1 MQALEYPPIEAAAAP
16 VPAPLIVSLKSA
28 ALTHFTAIEPN
39 IRALAEK
46 YRAVAYDVA
55 TTKGM
60 DAAKKARLDLRENGR
75 YAVQRAEKAVKDE
88 VNDLK
93 RVIAT
98 KVESLIAIV
107 QPVEDHVHGQITAQ
121 EEKLAA
127 EKAERER
134 VEAERKQGH
143 EDRIAMLRGYVAKAA
158 GLSSA
163 RIANGILAVEAIVI
177 DPAAWE
183 EYAERAEIAKIATL
197 TELLRMRDTAKA
209 AEDAAAA
216 AEAQRIEQA
225 RVAAEQ
231 AAEAKRL
238 ADAAAELQRQQR
250 AEAERLEAERAEIA
264 RQRAELETLRNPPPA
279 EPEPAPAVDPVAP
292 PVAVERPVIT
302 VQLDD
307 APPVEI
313 PAPMPLPTLKLGA
326 ISTRF
331 GFTVTADF
339 LRSLGFE
346 PAGRERAA
354 VIYHEGDFAGI
365 CRALRAHIERVE
377 SEHAPA

>member
-1 MQALEYPPIEAAAAP
+1 METLEFPPIAASAPPATALAAVTLKAAALA
-16 VPAPLIVSLKSA
+16 
-28 ALTHFTAIEPN
+28 HFDAIEPTL
-39 IRALAEK
+39 RTLAEK
-46 YRAVAYDVA
+46 YRAVAYDVT

-75 YAVQRAEKAVKDE
+75 YAVQRAERAVKDE

-93 RVIAT
+93 RVIAP

-134 VEAERKQGH
+134 IEAERKAKH
-143 EDRIAMLRGYVAKAA
+143 ETGIATIRGYVAAA
-158 GLSSA
+158 HGRSSEQIESGRTRLLGVMIGDDWQEYREQA
-163 RIANGILAVEAIVI
+163 EA
-177 DPAAWE
+177 ALTE
-183 EYAERAEIAKIATL
+183 TLATL
-197 TELLRMRDTAKA
+197 QAMRDTAKA

-279 EPEPAPAVDPVAP
+279 KPEPAPAVDPVAP

-302 VQLDD
+302 VELDD
-307 APPVEI
+307 APPVET

-326 ISTRF
+326 ISTRL

-354 VIYHEGDFAGI
+354 VMYHEGDFAGI
-365 CRALRAHIERVE
+365 CDALIAHINTVKEL
-377 SEHAPA
+377 

>member
-1 MQALEYPPIEAAAAP
+1 METLEFPPIAASAPPATALAAVTLKAAALA
-16 VPAPLIVSLKSA
+16 
-28 ALTHFTAIEPN
+28 HFTAIEPN

-134 VEAERKQGH
+134 IEAERKAKH
-143 EDRIAMLRGYVAKAA
+143 ETGIATIRGYVAAA
-158 GLSSA
+158 HGRSSEQIESGRTRLLGVMIGDDWQEYREQA
-163 RIANGILAVEAIVI
+163 EA
-177 DPAAWE
+177 ALTE
-183 EYAERAEIAKIATL
+183 TLATL
-197 TELLRMRDTAKA
+197 QAMRDTAKA

-264 RQRAELETLRNPPPA
+264 RQRAELEALRNPPPA
-279 EPEPAPAVDPVAP
+279 EPEPAPVVDPVAP
-292 PVAVERPVIT
+292 PAAVERQVIT
-302 VQLDD
+302 VELDD

-326 ISTRF
+326 ISTRL

-354 VIYHEGDFAGI
+354 VMYHEGDFAGI
-365 CRALRAHIERVE
+365 CDALIAHINTVKEL
-377 SEHAPA
+377 

>member
-1 MQALEYPPIEAAAAP
+1 METLEFPPIAASAPPATALAAVTLKAAALA
-16 VPAPLIVSLKSA
+16 
-28 ALTHFTAIEPN
+28 HFDAIEPTL
-39 IRALAEK
+39 RTLAEK

-75 YAVQRAEKAVKDE
+75 YAVQRAERAVKDE

-93 RVIAT
+93 RVIAP

-134 VEAERKQGH
+134 IEANRKAKH
-143 EDRIAMLRGYVAKAA
+143 EAGIATIRGYIAA
-158 GLSSA
+158 AHGRSSEQIESGRTRLLGVMIGDDWQEYREQA
-163 RIANGILAVEAIVI
+163 EA
-177 DPAAWE
+177 ALTE
-183 EYAERAEIAKIATL
+183 TLATL
-197 TELLRMRDTAKA
+197 QSMHDTAKA
-209 AEDAAAA
+209 TEDAAAA

-250 AEAERLEAERAEIA
+250 AEAERLEAERAELA
-264 RQRAELETLRNPPPA
+264 RQRAELEALRNPPPA
-279 EPEPAPAVDPVAP
+279 EPEPAPVVDPVAP

-326 ISTRF
+326 ISTRL

-354 VIYHEGDFAGI
+354 VMYHEGDFAGI
-365 CRALRAHIERVE
+365 CDALIAHINTVKEL
-377 SEHAPA
+377 

>member
-1 MQALEYPPIEAAAAP
+1 MEVLEFPPIETVAATVPALPTASLKAAALA
-16 VPAPLIVSLKSA
+16 
-28 ALTHFTAIEPN
+28 HFTAIEPN

-93 RVIAT
+93 RVIAP
-98 KVESLIAIV
+98 KVESLIAIL

-134 VEAERKQGH
+134 IEAERKAKH
-143 EDRIAMLRGYVAKAA
+143 EAGIATIRGYVAAA
-158 GLSSA
+158 QGKTSA
-163 RIANGILAVEAIVI
+163 QIESGRNRMLGIMIGEDWQEYREQAEAALAETL
-177 DPAAWE
+177 
-183 EYAERAEIAKIATL
+183 ATL
-197 TELLRMRDTAKA
+197 QAMHDTTKA

-216 AEAQRIEQA
+216 AEAQRIEQS

-231 AAEAKRL
+231 AAEATRL
-238 ADAAAELQRQQR
+238 AEVAAELQHQQR
-250 AEAERLEAERAEIA
+250 AEAERLEAERAELA
-264 RQRAELETLRNPPPA
+264 RQRAELEALRNPPPA
-279 EPEPAPAVDPVAP
+279 VKPEPEPVVEVRA
-292 PVAVERPVIT
+292 AVEKPVIT
-302 VQLDD
+302 VDLDNT
-307 APPVEI
+307 PPTEI
-313 PAPMPLPTLKLGA
+313 PAPLPAPTLKLGT
-326 ISTRF
+326 IGTRL

-346 PAGRERAA
+346 PAGRERSA
-354 VIYHEGDFAGI
+354 VMYQESDFARI
-365 CRALRAHIERVE
+365 CDALIAHINTVKEL
-377 SEHAPA
+377 

>member
-134 VEAERKQGH
+134 IEAERKAKH
-143 EDRIAMLRGYVAKAA
+143 ETGIATIRGYVAAA
-158 GLSSA
+158 HGRSSEQIESGRTRLLGVMIGDDWQEYREQA
-163 RIANGILAVEAIVI
+163 EA
-177 DPAAWE
+177 ALTE
-183 EYAERAEIAKIATL
+183 TLATL
-197 TELLRMRDTAKA
+197 QAMRDTAKA

-238 ADAAAELQRQQR
+238 ADAAADLQRQQR
-250 AEAERLEAERAEIA
+250 AEAERLEAERAELA
-264 RQRAELETLRNPPPA
+264 RQRAELEALRNPPPA
-279 EPEPAPAVDPVAP
+279 EPEPAPVVDPVAP
-292 PVAVERPVIT
+292 PAAVEKQVIT
-302 VQLDD
+302 VELDD
-307 APPVEI
+307 APPAEI

-326 ISTRF
+326 ISTRL
-331 GFTVTADF
+331 GFTVTANF

-354 VIYHEGDFAGI
+354 VMYHEGDFAGI
-365 CRALRAHIERVE
+365 CDALIAHINTVKEL
-377 SEHAPA
+377 

>member
-1 MQALEYPPIEAAAAP
+1 METLEFPPIAASAPPATALAAVTLKAAALA
-16 VPAPLIVSLKSA
+16 
-28 ALTHFTAIEPN
+28 HFDAIEPTL
-39 IRALAEK
+39 RTLAEK
-46 YRAVAYDVA
+46 YRAVAYDVT

-75 YAVQRAEKAVKDE
+75 YAVQRAERAVKDE

-93 RVIAT
+93 RVIAP

-107 QPVEDHVHGQITAQ
+107 QPVEDHVHGQIAAQ

-134 VEAERKQGH
+134 IEAERKAKH
-143 EDRIAMLRGYVAKAA
+143 ETGIATIRGYVAAA
-158 GLSSA
+158 HGRSSEQIESGRTRLLGVMIGDDWQEYREQA
-163 RIANGILAVEAIVI
+163 EA
-177 DPAAWE
+177 ALTE
-183 EYAERAEIAKIATL
+183 TLATL
-197 TELLRMRDTAKA
+197 QAMRDTAKA

-250 AEAERLEAERAEIA
+250 AEAERLEAERAELA
-264 RQRAELETLRNPPPA
+264 RQRAELEALRNPPPV
-279 EPEPAPAVDPVAP
+279 AVKPDPSPIVEAVAP
-292 PVAVERPVIT
+292 VEKPAIVIT
-302 VQLDD
+302 LDD
-307 APPVEI
+307 TPPAEI
-313 PAPMPLPTLKLGA
+313 PAPLPVPTLKLGS
-326 ISTRF
+326 ISTRL

-354 VIYHEGDFAGI
+354 VMYHEGDFSPI
-365 CRALRAHIERVE
+365 CNALIAHVTTVRD
-377 SEHAPA
+377 AA

>member
-1 MQALEYPPIEAAAAP
+1 METLEFPPIAASAPPATALAAVTLKAAALA
-16 VPAPLIVSLKSA
+16 
-28 ALTHFTAIEPN
+28 HFDAIEPTL
-39 IRALAEK
+39 RTLAEK
-46 YRAVAYDVA
+46 YRAVAYDVT

-75 YAVQRAEKAVKDE
+75 YAVQRAERAVKDE

-93 RVIAT
+93 RVIAP

-107 QPVEDHVHGQITAQ
+107 QPVEDHVHGQIAAQ

-134 VEAERKQGH
+134 IEAERKAKH
-143 EDRIAMLRGYVAKAA
+143 ETGIATIRGYVAAA
-158 GLSSA
+158 HGRSSEQIESGRTRLLGVMIGDDWQEYREQA
-163 RIANGILAVEAIVI
+163 EA
-177 DPAAWE
+177 ALTE
-183 EYAERAEIAKIATL
+183 TLATL
-197 TELLRMRDTAKA
+197 QAMRDTAKA

-250 AEAERLEAERAEIA
+250 AEAERLEAERAELA
-264 RQRAELETLRNPPPA
+264 RQRAELEALRNPPPA
-279 EPEPAPAVDPVAP
+279 EPEPAPVVDPVAP

-302 VQLDD
+302 AQLDD

-326 ISTRF
+326 ISTRL

-354 VIYHEGDFAGI
+354 VMYHEGDFAGI
-365 CRALRAHIERVE
+365 CDALIAHINTVKEL
-377 SEHAPA
+377 